1 MMADYNRLG
10 RAPRTKSATN
20 SVARRTGGSVF
31 GRPGSLHVER
41 LGPGDLAVGIGGNL
55 VDAGLG
61 LAQQFLAAALQRLAA
76 LIDRDRFL
84 ERHLAVLQPLHDRF
98 ELLDR
103 ALEGEFFDVH
113 LGILGHIKF
122 PNAPLRAQNQ
132 THFCGAIVAG
142 IYAPINAVTWAATD
156 SFSPCRS

>member
-61 LAQQFLAAALQRLAA
+61 LPQQFLAAALQRLAT

-113 LGILGHIKF
+113 LGIFGHIKF
-122 PNAPLRAQNQ
+122 PNAPPKSAESNTFLGAYCGGG
-132 THFCGAIVAG
+132 FC
-142 IYAPINAVTWAATD
+142 APPFGGMRPN
-156 SFSPCRS
+156 PPLY